1 MSGNL
6 TVGNPAECHEH
17 ALHCSQLGEGAPTL
31 EARQALLHLAESWI
45 RLAAELENAQSFLSV
60 TPPSDTGQPK
70 FEVGVSGDLIIVR
83 EPATLFYAIFSKSP
97 DQPQLVLK
105 RRRPTKDRALV
116 AGARK
121 AANAKAREL
130 GWIA

>member
-70 FEVGVSGDLIIVR
+70 FEVGVEWRSDHRQGASHTVLRDLL
-83 EPATLFYAIFSKSP
+83 E
-97 DQPQLVLK
+97 
-105 RRRPTKDRALV
+105 V
-116 AGARK
+116 AGPT
-121 AANAKAREL
+121 AASP
-130 GWIA
+130 